1 MRAGQAHGC
10 AAAEVTHE
18 DVAAQPLTQGALV
31 PEVLQQEQVP
41 VQGVA
46 ILDLRA
52 IQSRAHLE
60 DVTQGA
66 TVAVQV

>member
-1 MRAGQAHGC
+1 M
-10 AAAEVTHE
+10 
-18 DVAAQPLTQGALV
+18 AAQPLTQGALV